1 MNKQNEIYGEYKNHL
16 AQYSVCITPI
26 IQALSERYTNQI
38 LPSNQPINLDDYCKY
53 ERNKVIEFRNMIKN
67 LQ

>member
-1 MNKQNEIYGEYKNHL
+1 MNKQNEIYIEYKNHL

-26 IQALSERYTNQI
+26 IKALSERYVNQI

-53 ERNKVIEFRNMIKN
+53 ERIKVIEFRDKVKN